1 MANHSMES
9 DWEKKRKQAQPYIN
23 KIQFEQERRMR
34 WTEQIGFLRKCSR
47 EGLMPKGL
55 RVKLPRSILMT
66 EYGRR
71 LRAKSEH
78 KVLKRAISTLF
89 VKIKKVDVKIASV
102 NVHLNLEMGMTNG
115 WIERTGRWI
124 MNSLKEGRN
133 QLKKKLNNKLQNLRN
148 KKKKATS
155 IKVQLG
161 RNFEKRK
168 VVYNI
173 NNSSKK

>member
-1 MANHSMES
+1 MATHSMES
-9 DWEKKRKQAQPYIN
+9 DWEKKRKQAQPFIN
-23 KIQFEQERRMR
+23 RIRFEQERRMR

-89 VKIKKVDVKIASV
+89 VKIKKVDVKVASV
-102 NVHLNLEMGMTNG
+102 NLCAFKFGGGNDKWVD
-115 WIERTGRWI
+115 
-124 MNSLKEGRN
+124 
-133 QLKKKLNNKLQNLRN
+133 
-148 KKKKATS
+148 
-155 IKVQLG
+155 
-161 RNFEKRK
+161 
-168 VVYNI
+168 
-173 NNSSKK
+173 